1 VSRPRRPTHRALA
14 PVVRRMARLGAFWLA
29 LKLLATV
36 AGPLTAAVTGSVLL
50 IVAGVRWWAH
60 LEARMFAPPRPP
72 AQVIPARRRASAVGD
87 DRHLAFAQALAD
99 VAARYL
105 AECEAENRP

>member
-14 PVVRRMARLGAFWLA
+14 PVVRRMVRLGAFWLA

-36 AGPLTAAVTGSVLL
+36 AGSLTAAVAGSVLL

-60 LEARMFAPPRPP
+60 LETRLFAPPRPA
-72 AQVIPARRRASAVGD
+72 AQVVPTRRRAPADDD
-87 DRHLAFAQALAD
+87 DRHLTFAQALAD
-99 VAARYL
+99 VATRYL
-105 AECEAENRP
+105 AECQAENSP